1 MLHFN
6 STGMVTDARPTGAPP
21 RPSGNPH
28 PNRYIPPSPS
38 YGYTRAQ
45 VQPSQWQISH
55 TQTPADQMTTAHLD
69 KVAAIFQELLIS
81 DTYLLAVQLG
91 LPGSYRLKLLNDGAA
106 GNKVQDSL
114 LSDGAV
120 IGKVQNS
127 LFQQLQAMAAN
138 SKLSHSH
145 LLIALARCG
154 RLDLF
159 NKYTTQLRILCKIDD
174 YRDNFENA
182 LVCEHPHYRSRGYD
196 QRLCLI
202 DLCLIFA
209 GKLADTSATPVETL
223 AQAIENCNL
232 LTDTELSRL
241 IKFDIENAGKEWTV
255 PQPPPENGDNE
266 NGDNENGGDEN
277 GDKVNDKL
285 ATYWLLERIY
295 QNRDGITARE
305 VASILCKP
313 EIGEITIARRLL
325 RLHKTDHQPDK
336 NLHIWRK
343 AKLLDDVP
351 AIFQLI
357 SGLSDHKV
365 TLNPEEFAKALGVPA
380 YKIAFLQPLK
390 LDTSTLTNIIL
401 QARKVH
407 DYLYPEYVLYA
418 VQQAVESFETR
429 HLNQTLAK
437 LDEKLNTQYFRR
449 LVPIKPPSQPWPFR
463 IDKKLGQMP
472 DSVPLTMTFLGSLPL
487 SHNWIPIGLAMGVSR
502 EELQQIACK
511 SASDKRLAA
520 FYLSKKLIE
529 TNRQL
534 ETHDL
539 YQALLDLNDQQAIGY
554 FDKSLMGLRS
564 EAMPEAMKQV
574 LKHGQTI
581 AHALCRA
588 QTEDP
593 NIFAKYLKGTEE
605 EREWIPGVDY

>member
-1 MLHFN
+1 MFHFN

-28 PNRYIPPSPS
+28 PNRYIPTSQS
-38 YGYTRAQ
+38 YGYTKAQ

-55 TQTPADQMTTAHLD
+55 AQTPEDRMTTAHLD
-69 KVAAIFQELLIS
+69 QVADIFQELLIS

-91 LPGSYRLKLLNDGAA
+91 LPDSYRLKLLSDGAA

-114 LSDGAV
+114 LSDGAAR
-120 IGKVQNS
+120 GKVQDS
-127 LFQQLQAMAAN
+127 LLQQLRAMAAN

-145 LLIALARCG
+145 LLIALTRCG

-159 NKYTTQLRILCKIDD
+159 DKYTTQLGISCKIDD
-174 YRDNFENA
+174 YRHNFESA
-182 LVCEHPHYRSRGYD
+182 LICEHPHYQPCGYD

-209 GKLADTSATPVETL
+209 GKLADTSATPVEIL
-223 AQAIENCNL
+223 AQAIGNCNL

-241 IKFDIENAGKEWTV
+241 IKFDIENAGKKWKV
-255 PQPPPENGDNE
+255 PQPTPE

-295 QNRDGITARE
+295 QNRDGLTARE
-305 VASILCKP
+305 IASILCKP

-429 HLNQTLAK
+429 RLNETLAK
-437 LDEKLNTQYFRR
+437 LDEKLDTQYFRR
-449 LVPIKPPSQPWPFR
+449 LVPTKPPSQPWPFR

-472 DSVPLTMTFLGSLPL
+472 DSVPLTMAFLGSLPL

-502 EELQQIACK
+502 EELQQIAHK

-529 TNRQL
+529 SNRQL
-534 ETHDL
+534 ETRDL

-554 FDKSLMGLRS
+554 FDRSLMGLRS

-574 LKHGQTI
+574 LERGRIT

-588 QTEDP
+588 QAEDP
-593 NIFAKYLKGTEE
+593 TTFAKYLKGTEE
-605 EREWIPGVDY
+605 EREWIRGIDY

>member
-1 MLHFN
+1 MIHFN
-6 STGMVTDARPTGAPP
+6 STGMVTDARPAGAPP
-21 RPSGNPH
+21 RPTGNPH
-28 PNRYIPPSPS
+28 PNYYIPRSPS

-45 VQPSQWQISH
+45 MQPSQWQISH
-55 TQTPADQMTTAHLD
+55 AQTPEDRMTTAHLD
-69 KVAAIFQELLIS
+69 QVKVADIFKELLIS

-91 LPGSYRLKLLNDGAA
+91 LPGSYRLKLLSDGAA
-106 GNKVQDSL
+106 GENVQDSL
-114 LSDGAV
+114 L
-120 IGKVQNS
+120 
-127 LFQQLQAMAAN
+127 QQLRAMAAN
-138 SKLSHSH
+138 SNLSHSH
-145 LLIALARCG
+145 LLIALIRCG

-159 NKYTTQLRILCKIDD
+159 DKYTSQLRISCKIDD
-174 YRDNFENA
+174 YRPDFESA
-182 LVCEHPHYRSRGYD
+182 LVCEHPHYQPCGYD
-196 QRLCLI
+196 QRLCHV

-209 GKLADTSATPVETL
+209 GKLAETSATPVEIL
-223 AQAIENCNL
+223 AQAEGNCNL

-241 IKFDIENAGKEWTV
+241 IKFDIENAGKKWTV
-255 PQPPPENGDNE
+255 PQPTP
-266 NGDNENGGDEN
+266 EN

-295 QNRDGITARE
+295 QNRDGLTARQ

-325 RLHKTDHQPDK
+325 RLHMTDHQPDK

-343 AKLLDDVP
+343 AKLSNDVP

-365 TLNPEEFAKALGVPA
+365 TLNPEEFAKALDVPA

-418 VQQAVESFETR
+418 VQQAVDPLQTR

-437 LDEKLNTQYFRR
+437 LDAKLNTQYFRR
-449 LVPIKPPSQPWPFR
+449 LVPTKPPSQPWPFR
-463 IDKKLGQMP
+463 IDKRLGQMP
-472 DSVPLTMTFLGSLPL
+472 YSVPLTMAFLGSLPL

-502 EELQQIACK
+502 EELQQIAHK

-520 FYLSKKLIE
+520 FYLSNKLIE

-539 YQALLDLNDQQAIGY
+539 FQALLDLNDQQAIGY
-554 FDKSLMGLRS
+554 FNNSLMGQRS
-564 EAMPEAMKQV
+564 EPMPEEMKQV
-574 LKHGQTI
+574 LRRGRRT

-588 QTEDP
+588 QANDP
-593 NIFAKYLKGTEE
+593 TTFENYLKED
-605 EREWIPGVDY
+605 RRWIPGIDY